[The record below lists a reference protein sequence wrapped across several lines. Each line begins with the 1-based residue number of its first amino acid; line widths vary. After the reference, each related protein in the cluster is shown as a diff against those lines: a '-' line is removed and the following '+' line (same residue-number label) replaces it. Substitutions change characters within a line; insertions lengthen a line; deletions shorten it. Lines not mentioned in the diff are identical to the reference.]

1 MNSKKK
7 DAVLVTGGRGF
18 IGRALVR
25 FLQRSDF
32 KVLSLDRTP
41 VAGEEQS
48 EDCRQIECDLTDVR
62 QSEAVF
68 EREPIGAV
76 VHLAAIL
83 PTAAQR
89 EPLLATQVNVQ
100 GSLKLVEMS
109 RTCGVRRFVFGSS
122 LSVYGTYSADEVVSE
137 GDRAAPEDLY
147 GAAKLYVEQLGRAYR
162 DRHGLDFV
170 SLRIGRVVGQGAH
183 SVSSAWRS
191 EIFEAPRSGHSAEID
206 LPYAGSERILVVYVE
221 DVARMLCALL
231 SATQPAHGL
240 YNAVCESVVV
250 EELKLQ
256 VERFN
261 PRLTVKLG
269 GQAVEGNP
277 RRVDCSRF
285 AGEFDFKTLPIFEQ
299 MAAEA
304 GRDAS

>member
-1 MNSKKK
+1 MNSEEN
-7 DAVLVTGGRGF
+7 DTVLVTGGRGF
-18 IGRALVR
+18 IGRALVKLLR
-25 FLQRSDF
+25 RSDF

-41 VAGEEQS
+41 VVAEEQS
-48 EDCRQIECDLTDVR
+48 EDCRQIECDLTDVN
-62 QSEAVF
+62 QLEAVF

-100 GSLKLVEMS
+100 GSLKLIEMS
-109 RTCGVRRFVFGSS
+109 RIRGIKRFVFGSS
-122 LSVYGTYSADEVVSE
+122 LSVYGTYSADEIVSE
-137 GDRAAPEDLY
+137 GNRAAPEDLY
-147 GAAKLYVEQLGRAYR
+147 GTAKLYVEQLGRAYR
-162 DRHGLDFV
+162 DRHRLAFV
-170 SLRIGRVVGQGAH
+170 SLRIGRVVGPGAH

-221 DVARMLCALL
+221 DVARMLYTLL
-231 SATQPAHGL
+231 SAPQPVHGL

-250 EELKLQ
+250 EELKRQ

-261 PRLTVKLG
+261 PRLSVKLG

-277 RRVDCSRF
+277 RRLDCSRF
-285 AGEFDFKTLPIFEQ
+285 AGEFDFRTLPISDRI
-299 MAAEA
+299 AAEVDSA
-304 GRDAS
+304 R

>member
-1 MNSKKK
+1 MNSKENHT
-7 DAVLVTGGRGF
+7 VLVTGGRGF
-18 IGRALVR
+18 IGRALVQLLR
-25 FLQRSDF
+25 RSDF

-48 EDCRQIECDLTDVR
+48 EDCRQIECDLTDLS
-62 QSEAVF
+62 QLEAVF
-68 EREPIGAV
+68 ERGSIRAV

-89 EPLLATQVNVQ
+89 NPLLATQVNVE

-122 LSVYGTYSADEVVSE
+122 LSVYGTYSADNAVSE

-147 GAAKLYVEQLGRAYR
+147 GSSKLYVEQLGLAYR
-162 DRHGLDFV
+162 DPHGLNFV
-170 SLRIGRVVGQGAH
+170 GLRIGRVVGPGAH

-191 EIFEAPRSGHSAEID
+191 EIFEAPRSGQVAEID

-231 SATQPAHGL
+231 SAPQPVHGL

-250 EELKLQ
+250 EELKRQ

-261 PRLTVKLG
+261 PRVSVKLG
-269 GQAVEGNP
+269 GQAVAGNP
-277 RRVDCSRF
+277 RRVDFSRF
-285 AGEFDFKTLPIFEQ
+285 AGEFDFKTLPIFDRI
-299 MAAEA
+299 AAE
-304 GRDAS
+304 GSGSR